1 MKREEVNRNVWLYF
15 AYTLFKEHL
24 FWGAILITFIT
35 RVSGMTLS
43 QVYFMEGICVLGIVV
58 LQVPFG
64 SVADIIGRRTAILFG
79 LGCMTIEAILFAS
92 ATTPAMIWIAN
103 LMWVLGFSMLFGAD
117 SALLFDSLKEAGRE
131 DEFKKIEGK
140 SNSYRLALAAVCAL
154 FVGHLAEINIRL
166 PVALSAVTMAINFVI
181 VWFFIEP
188 PLYHK
193 HPSWRQYWQLMGKTV
208 KQAVRSPQILWII
221 GLSVVIGVVS
231 KVWFFCYNPYF
242 EAVEIPLSYFGYIF
256 CLLNLV
262 SALFSYLTDW
272 LHRRLGD
279 RGSVLLIVLVCS
291 VPIYLMG
298 VWISPLAAL
307 LVLTQNIAR
316 GYMGPFVGYLLNVR
330 TNSANRAT
338 MLSLKATALY
348 LGESVGLQL
357 FGWLLGYWSLFEC
370 LKLLGGVSLAFGL
383 VLIVSQGL
391 IFGKKSD

>member
-1 MKREEVNRNVWLYF
+1 
-15 AYTLFKEHL
+15 
-24 FWGAILITFIT
+24 
-35 RVSGMTLS
+35 
-43 QVYFMEGICVLGIVV
+43 
-58 LQVPFG
+58 LQVPLG

-79 LGCMTIEAILFAS
+79 LGCMVIEALLFAS

-103 LMWVLGFSMLFGAD
+103 LMWVLGYSMLFGAD
-117 SALLFDSLKEAGRE
+117 TALLYDSLQEAGRE
-131 DEFKKIEGK
+131 AEFKKVEGK
-140 SNSYRLALAAVCAL
+140 ANSYRLALAAVCAL
-154 FVGHLAEINIRL
+154 TVGYLAEINIRL
-166 PVALSAVTMAINFVI
+166 PVYLSAVTMTINFVI
-181 VWFFIEP
+181 AWFFIEP

-193 HPSWRQYWQLMGKTV
+193 HPSWCQYWQLMGRTV
-208 KQAVRSPQILWII
+208 KQAIGSPQILWII

-242 EAVEIPLSYFGYIF
+242 EAVEIAIRYFGYIF
-256 CLLNLV
+256 FLLNLV
-262 SALFSYLTDW
+262 SAVFSYLTDW

-279 RGSVLLIVLVCS
+279 RGSVVLIVLVCS

-316 GYMGPFVGYLLNVR
+316 GYMGPLVGHLLNVR
-330 TNSANRAT
+330 TSSENRAT

-357 FGWLLGYWSLFEC
+357 FGCLLGYWTLFDC
-370 LKLLGGVSLAFGL
+370 LQLLGGVSLAFGL

-391 IFGKKSD
+391 IFGKKSV

>member
-1 MKREEVNRNVWLYF
+1 MRKEEVNRNVWLYF
-15 AYTLFKEHL
+15 AYTLLKEHL
-24 FWGAILITFIT
+24 FWGAILITFIM

-64 SVADIIGRRTAILFG
+64 SVADIIGRRLAILFG
-79 LGCMTIEAILFAS
+79 LGCMIIEAAMFAS

-103 LMWVLGFSMLFGAD
+103 LLWVLGYSMLFGAD
-117 SALLFDSLKEAGRE
+117 TALLYDSLQEAGRE

-154 FVGHLAEINIRL
+154 TVGYLAEINLRL
-166 PVALSAVTMAINFVI
+166 PVYLSAITMAINFVI
-181 VWFFIEP
+181 AWFFIEP

-193 HPSWRQYWQLMGKTV
+193 HPSWSKYWRLMWTTV
-208 KQAVRSPQILWII
+208 KQAIGSPQILWII

-242 EAVEIPLSYFGYIF
+242 EAVEIPLRYFGYIF
-256 CLLNLV
+256 FLLNMV
-262 SALFSYLTDW
+262 SAVFSYLTDW

-279 RGSVLLIVLVCS
+279 RGSVVMIVLVCS
-291 VPIYLMG
+291 LPIYLMG
-298 VWISPLAAL
+298 IWISPLAAL
-307 LVLTQNIAR
+307 LVLTQNVAR

-330 TNSANRAT
+330 TNSENRAT

-357 FGWLLGYWSLFEC
+357 FGWLLGCFTLFEC
-370 LKLLGGVSLAFGL
+370 LQLLGGVALILGMML
-383 VLIVSQGL
+383 VISQGL
-391 IFGKKSD
+391 IFSKKD